1 MISILVLT
9 KNEESSLPECLASVG
24 WSDDI
29 HVYDS
34 FSTDRTVEVA
44 RAAGAHVTQRSF
56 DDWATHQNWALRNI
70 PFKHPWVLYVD
81 ADERV
86 TPELAAAVLAA
97 IAEPDGK
104 AAFEIQRRDFLD
116 GRWLRHVQ
124 ASPYYLRLFRPERM
138 RYERIVN
145 PKSVPDGPVGRV
157 AGYLDHYPFSKGI
170 EHWLARHNA
179 YSTLEARQTAKE
191 DSSGARVG
199 PLVAL
204 FARDFHVRRAHQK
217 LLFSRLPARPLL
229 KFLVLYVFK
238 RGFLDGREGLR
249 YAILQSI
256 YEYMIVLKRR
266 ELSRLTADAVVHG

>member
-9 KNEESSLPECLASVG
+9 KNEESSLPGCLASLG

-44 RAAGAHVTQRSF
+44 RTAGAHVTQRSF
-56 DDWATHQNWALRNI
+56 DDWSTHQNWALRNI

-86 TPELAAAVLAA
+86 TPELAGGVLAA
-97 IAEPDGK
+97 IAEPGGK
-104 AAFEIQRRDFLD
+104 VAFEIRRRDFFD

-138 RYERIVN
+138 RYERLAH
-145 PKSVPDGPVGRV
+145 PKSIPDGPVGRV

-179 YSTLEARQTAKE
+179 YSTLEAHQTAAE
-191 DSSGARVG
+191 DLSGTRIH
-199 PLVAL
+199 PFMAL
-204 FARDFHVRRAHQK
+204 FARDFHERRANQK

-266 ELSRLTADAVVHG
+266 ELSRLTADAAGL

>member
-9 KNEESSLPECLASVG
+9 KNEESSLPECLASVC

-44 RAAGAHVTQRSF
+44 RTAGAHVTQRSF
-56 DDWATHQNWALRNI
+56 DDWATHQNWALCNI

-86 TPELAAAVLAA
+86 TPELAAGVLAA
-97 IAEPDGK
+97 ITESDGK

-138 RYERIVN
+138 RYERLVN

-157 AGYLDHYPFSKGI
+157 PGYLDHYPFSKGI
-170 EHWLARHNA
+170 GHWLARHNA

-191 DSSGARVG
+191 DLGGVRVG
-199 PLVAL
+199 LIEAL

-217 LLFSRLPARPLL
+217 LLFSRLPGRPLL

-266 ELSRLTADAVVHG
+266 ELSHLTADAAGL